1 MAIEDIKNY
10 IEQNKDKHPVDVLLN
25 QLRASGYPESEIQA
39 YLSGREAAHLQV
51 QAPVQSQ
58 ISLLGKIG
66 RWIVGFI
73 LGAIIIGIAL
83 ILAFVFIGWSYN
95 IGVPVSPFF
104 SIIAIFVVA
113 SLILF
118 FFYWRYRKRSPYIA
132 RGFLTAVIGN
142 ILLAVFALYLISIFM
157 GFAYIYRAPQ
167 DPMSRSLYF
176 YEKRADG
183 SYWLKAY
190 LEDTKNTALRY
201 DQNPGDQYYDVSN

>member
-51 QAPVQSQ
+51 QATVQSQ

-157 GFAYIYRAPQ
+157 GFADINP
-167 DPMSRSLYF
+167 
-176 YEKRADG
+176 
-183 SYWLKAY
+183 